1 MVNLRDVPV
10 IERYWFRA
18 YGSLSTTIGIRAK
31 LRTTILIALVTQF
44 EVKWD
49 SNTSSVPKQSKK
61 LAIIININI
70 TVVKGDFCCQLHA
83 FLQSQA

>member
-1 MVNLRDVPV
+1 MVNLRDVIV
-10 IERYWFRA
+10 IERHWFRA
-18 YGSLSTTIGIRAK
+18 YGSLSTTIGIHAK
-31 LRTTILIALVTQF
+31 LRTTILIALMTQF
-44 EVKWD
+44 EVKRD

-70 TVVKGDFCCQLHA
+70 TVVKGDFCRQLHA